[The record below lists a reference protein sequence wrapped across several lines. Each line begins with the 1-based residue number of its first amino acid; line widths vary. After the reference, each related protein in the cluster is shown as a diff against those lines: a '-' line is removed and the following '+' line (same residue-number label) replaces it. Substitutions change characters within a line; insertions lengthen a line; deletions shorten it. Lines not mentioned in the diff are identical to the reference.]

1 MKPGGDDRDRDPV
14 VKVMI
19 VAGEAS
25 GDRHAARLVDALRER
40 VPNLEVFGSG
50 GDELAARGADVLV
63 HARDVAIMGVPEV
76 IRGFGRLWKA
86 FQTLRRAAAERKPDV
101 VVLVDWPEFN
111 LRLARKLKRAGH
123 RIVFYVSPQVWAWRE
138 YRVKQIR
145 RDVDRM
151 LVIFPFEEE
160 FYRKHG
166 VEAVFVGHPLVG
178 DVDPAQTRE
187 AFFAGHNLD
196 PSRELVALLPGS
208 RRKEIAYNL
217 PVLAGAV
224 EILKA
229 RRPGL
234 QFVLPLA
241 LTVSREQVEPL
252 LERVAAAVRIVERDT
267 YSAVGHADLAV
278 VASGTATLETALL
291 GTPQIVVYKVSEVN
305 YRLYMPL
312 IKVDTFGMVNLI
324 AGKRIAPELF
334 QHDCTPER
342 VAAEVFGY
350 LDAPERLA
358 SMRIELARVRDLLGQ
373 SGADASRRAAEEV
386 LRVAK
391 TRSIADQA
399 D

>member
-1 MKPGGDDRDRDPV
+1 MYEHVG
-14 VKVMI
+14 
-19 VAGEAS
+19 
-25 GDRHAARLVDALRER
+25 
-40 VPNLEVFGSG
+40 
-50 GDELAARGADVLV
+50 AARG
-63 HARDVAIMGVPEV
+63 
-76 IRGFGRLWKA
+76 
-86 FQTLRRAAAERKPDV
+86 
-101 VVLVDWPEFN
+101 
-111 LRLARKLKRAGH
+111 
-123 RIVFYVSPQVWAWRE
+123 
-138 YRVKQIR
+138 
-145 RDVDRM
+145 
-151 LVIFPFEEE
+151 
-160 FYRKHG
+160 
-166 VEAVFVGHPLVG
+166 
-178 DVDPAQTRE
+178 
-187 AFFAGHNLD
+187 
-196 PSRELVALLPGS
+196 ELVALLPGS

-229 RRPGL
+229 RRPGI

-252 LERVAAAVRIVERDT
+252 IERVAADVRIVERDT

-342 VAAEVFGY
+342 VASEVFGF

-358 SMRIELARVRDLLGQ
+358 SMRVELARVRDLLGQ

-386 LRVAK
+386 LEVLK
-391 TRSIADQA
+391 EKKDHGSDGSYG
-399 D
+399 